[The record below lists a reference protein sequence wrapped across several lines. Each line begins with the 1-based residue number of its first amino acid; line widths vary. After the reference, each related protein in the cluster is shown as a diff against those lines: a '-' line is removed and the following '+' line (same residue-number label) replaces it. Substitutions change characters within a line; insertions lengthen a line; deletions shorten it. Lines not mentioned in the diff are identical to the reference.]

1 MKRPGDG
8 GCEAAV
14 KAGSWKM
21 QAALSVQAAIAPVP
35 AAWPAD
41 KARKATSF
49 SAFEG
54 GGEPGADG
62 TDHPNLTQPA
72 R

>member
-1 MKRPGDG
+1 
-8 GCEAAV
+8 
-14 KAGSWKM
+14 M

-54 GGEPGADG
+54 GGGPGADG
-62 TDHPNLTQPA
+62 TDPPNLTQPA